1 MKKYAIFVNG
11 KLIKTFKSFKSAA
24 SVFQRSVDF
33 LKQSNQNNE
42 ISIQVVGLGEGI
54 LLEN

>member
-11 KLIKTFKSFKSAA
+11 KLIKTFKTFKSAA
-24 SVFQRSVDF
+24 TAFQRSVDF
-33 LKQSNQNNE
+33 LKQSNQDDAVL
-42 ISIQVVGLGEGI
+42 IQVIGLGEGI